1 MSEIMKCIECKTTKS
16 RQFRSLAGN
25 KWEEAEA
32 NGLIK
37 TTWVKGNKLCNSC
50 YMNFVENQL
59 RKAKRVKV
67 LVEVVEASEVVAEP
81 VANVAV
87 GGVEVIDIEDIIRK
101 EIEAKIKE
109 GIELGDME
117 TIMEEEVKAINDEEA
132 RPFKRCEKTIGRM
145 KKLMVFLCYLLALL
159 NNSKI
164 NSFKFDLAYYLDS
177 VGTSNECLNTLA
189 NLGITTTARA
199 VDRRKKQISEAH
211 EEYIEKVLKNRSEN
225 AFILNIDDYH
235 NIHIN
240 RQPDTTS
247 TSWAAH
253 MATIIANPCPTSAI
267 PQNRALNPKVADDEL
282 IMKHLDKRFI
292 VNLGISYY
300 DRRQKYIG
308 KCSDDKLMKRLTL
321 HSYDDRLEEKKKSN
335 RHIQNAILFD
345 FVEIRLKSV
354 EDYTKALQI
363 VYNQKPMQEYLSNNV
378 VPIVADWPG
387 QFFIRKAIAH
397 RLLLNNEIIPSCV
410 AAFIP
415 MMGPLHVSLNS
426 RELVFKKNWFLFN
439 EVYKGI
445 FEQKKELGKKP
456 QPWRIDLMLHIMHM
470 AWLNISNLVYS
481 KFGRTCKNIEFLYLT
496 NLLSNLIHLVLE
508 VYERAP
514 LMFFSDVFYWMK
526 ENHPMFEMVTNNLS
540 SLSNCPVELVH
551 SIIRQRTTKFSE
563 ANQLQ
568 KEARFIFQH
577 RGDNAFRQYFV
588 NSIKYPYS
596 QKQLHTLY
604 QKCATILLNTFKKI
618 YRGRYLYSSIISSS
632 DNINTY
638 NLPSLGYEITDHNGK
653 VLACGHGYNDY
664 CLEKCNLKCLIC
676 LDYLRGEVSKNINAL
691 RVSMR
696 KKLGE
701 NEFIEEDFGGV
712 VEDDLDNSE
721 TAIDDAATI
730 ENLENAKKSF
740 FEL

>member
-1 MSEIMKCIECKTTKS
+1 MSEIKKCMECKTTKS

-37 TTWVKGNKLCNSC
+37 ATWVKGNKLCNTC

-67 LVEVVEASEVVAEP
+67 LVEVEASEVVAEP

-117 TIMEEEVKAINDEEA
+117 TIMEEEVEAINDEEGPIYSFDEMRELLTQTDTSLKDFFNQLYLLA
-132 RPFKRCEKTIGRM
+132 RPFERCEKTIGHM
-145 KKLMVFLCYLLALL
+145 KKLMVFC
-159 NNSKI
+159 
-164 NSFKFDLAYYLDS
+164 
-177 VGTSNECLNTLA
+177 GTSNEGLNTLA

-199 VDRRKKQISEAH
+199 VDRRKKQISEVH
-211 EEYIEKVLKNRSEN
+211 EEYIEKVLENCSEN

-235 NIHIN
+235 NIHVN

-253 MATIIANPCPTSAI
+253 MATII
-267 PQNRALNPKVADDEL
+267 
-282 IMKHLDKRFI
+282 HLDEQFI

-308 KCSDDKLMKRLTL
+308 KCSDDKLIERLTL

-335 RHIQNAILFD
+335 RHIQNAILFY
-345 FVEIRLKSV
+345 FVKSRLKSV

-363 VYNQKPMQEYLSNNV
+363 MYNQKPMQEYLSNNV

-397 RLLLNNEIIPSCV
+397 RLLLNNEIIPSYV
-410 AAFIP
+410 TAFIP
-415 MMGPLHVSLNS
+415 MMEPLHVSLNS

-445 FEQKKELGKKP
+445 FGQKKELGKKP
-456 QPWRIDLMLHIMHM
+456 QPCRIDLMLHIIHM
-470 AWLNISNLVYS
+470 AWLDISDLVYS

-496 NLLSNLIHLVLE
+496 NFLSNLIPLVLE
-508 VYERAP
+508 VYAVHYREGNWPAYEEACMRCWSDLFLQFDRRNYKRAP
-514 LMFFSDVFYWMK
+514 LMFFSDVFYWIK
-526 ENHPMFEMVTNNLS
+526 ENYPMFEMVTNNLS
-540 SLSNCPVELVH
+540 SLSDCPH
-551 SIIRQRTTKFSE
+551 W
-563 ANQLQ
+563 
-568 KEARFIFQH
+568 
-577 RGDNAFRQYFV
+577 GDNAFRQYFV

-596 QKQLHTLY
+596 PKQLHTLY

-638 NLPSLGYEITDHNGK
+638 NLPSLDYEITDLHLPRGFVTSRKPFTTVLCDYVHCDRTNCSNYSDNGK
-653 VLACGHGYNDY
+653 VLACGHGYHDY

-676 LDYLRGEVSKNINAL
+676 LDYLR
-691 RVSMR
+691 
-696 KKLGE
+696 
-701 NEFIEEDFGGV
+701 EEDFGGV

>member
-1 MSEIMKCIECKTTKS
+1 MDAELKRGAKDYFREHSREFMRRLSEKDWKAYYVKN
-16 RQFRSLAGN
+16 LHGP
-25 KWEEAEA
+25 EEAEA

-37 TTWVKGNKLCNSC
+37 ATWLKGNKLCNIC

-59 RKAKRVKV
+59 RKAKWVKV
-67 LVEVVEASEVVAEP
+67 SVEEVEASEVVAEP

-87 GGVEVIDIEDIIRK
+87 GGVKVIDIEDIIKK

-117 TIMEEEVKAINDEEA
+117 TIMEEEVEAINDEEGMINLVGVIRAMSRIFYKREYVQKEGPIYSFDEMRELLTQTDSSLKDFFNQLYLLA
-132 RPFKRCEKTIGRM
+132 RPFERCEKTIRRM
-145 KKLMVFLCYLLALL
+145 KKLMVFLCYLLASL

-177 VGTSNECLNTLA
+177 VGTSNEGLNTLA
-189 NLGITTTARA
+189 NLRITTTARA
-199 VDRRKKQISEAH
+199 VNRRKKQISEAH
-211 EEYIEKVLKNRSEN
+211 EEYIEKVLENRSEN
-225 AFILNIDDYH
+225 TFILNIDDYH
-235 NIHIN
+235 NIHVT
-240 RQPDTTS
+240 RQPNTTS

-267 PQNRALNPKVADDEL
+267 PQNRALNPKVVDDEL
-282 IMKHLDKRFI
+282 IMKHLNERFI

-300 DRRQKYIG
+300 DRRQKYI
-308 KCSDDKLMKRLTL
+308 
-321 HSYDDRLEEKKKSN
+321 
-335 RHIQNAILFD
+335 
-345 FVEIRLKSV
+345 
-354 EDYTKALQI
+354 DYTKALQI
-363 VYNQKPMQEYLSNNV
+363 VYNQKPIQEYLSNNV

-387 QFFIRKAIAH
+387 QFFIRNAIAH
-397 RLLLNNEIIPSCV
+397 LLLLNNEIISSC
-410 AAFIP
+410 
-415 MMGPLHVSLNS
+415 
-426 RELVFKKNWFLFN
+426 
-439 EVYKGI
+439 I
-445 FEQKKELGKKP
+445 FGQKKELGKKP
-456 QPWRIDLMLHIMHM
+456 QPWRIDLMLHIMHI
-470 AWLNISNLVYS
+470 AWLDISDLVYS
-481 KFGRTCKNIEFLYLT
+481 KFGCTCKNIEFLYLT
-496 NLLSNLIHLVLE
+496 NLLSNLIPLVLE
-508 VYERAP
+508 VYAVHHQEGNWLAYEEACMRCWSDLFLQFDRRNYKCAP

-540 SLSNCPVELVH
+540 SLSDCPVEL
-551 SIIRQRTTKFSE
+551 
-563 ANQLQ
+563 
-568 KEARFIFQH
+568 
-577 RGDNAFRQYFV
+577 GDNAFQQYFV

-596 QKQLHTLY
+596 PKQLHTLY

-618 YRGRYLYSSIISSS
+618 YRGHYLYSSIISSS

-638 NLPSLGYEITDHNGK
+638 NLPPLGYEITDHNGK
-653 VLACGHGYNDY
+653 VLACGHGYHDY

-701 NEFIEEDFGGV
+701 NKFIEEDFGGV

-730 ENLENAKKSF
+730 ENLENAKKIF
-740 FEL
+740 F

>member
-1 MSEIMKCIECKTTKS
+1 
-16 RQFRSLAGN
+16 
-25 KWEEAEA
+25 
-32 NGLIK
+32 
-37 TTWVKGNKLCNSC
+37 
-50 YMNFVENQL
+50 
-59 RKAKRVKV
+59 
-67 LVEVVEASEVVAEP
+67 
-81 VANVAV
+81 
-87 GGVEVIDIEDIIRK
+87 
-101 EIEAKIKE
+101 
-109 GIELGDME
+109 
-117 TIMEEEVKAINDEEA
+117 
-132 RPFKRCEKTIGRM
+132 
-145 KKLMVFLCYLLALL
+145 
-159 NNSKI
+159 
-164 NSFKFDLAYYLDS
+164 
-177 VGTSNECLNTLA
+177 
-189 NLGITTTARA
+189 
-199 VDRRKKQISEAH
+199 
-211 EEYIEKVLKNRSEN
+211 
-225 AFILNIDDYH
+225 
-235 NIHIN
+235 
-240 RQPDTTS
+240 
-247 TSWAAH
+247 

-267 PQNRALNPKVADDEL
+267 PQNRALNPKVVDDEL
-282 IMKHLDKRFI
+282 IMKHLDERFI

-335 RHIQNAILFD
+335 RHIQNAILFN
-345 FVEIRLKSV
+345 FGESHLKSV
-354 EDYTKALQI
+354 EDYTKDLQI
-363 VYNQKPMQEYLSNNV
+363 MYNQKLMQEYLSNNI

-387 QFFIRKAIAH
+387 QFFIRKAIAYQ
-397 RLLLNNEIIPSCV
+397 LLLNNEIIPSCV
-410 AAFIP
+410 MAFIP

-445 FEQKKELGKKP
+445 FGQKKELGKKP

-470 AWLNISNLVYS
+470 AWLDISDLVYS

-496 NLLSNLIHLVLE
+496 NLLSNLILLVLE
-508 VYERAP
+508 VYAVHHREGNWPAYEEACMRCWSDLFLQFDRRNYKRAP
-514 LMFFSDVFYWMK
+514 LMFFSDIFYWMK

-540 SLSNCPVELVH
+540 SLSDCPVELVH
-551 SIIRQRTTKFSE
+551 SIIRRRTTKFSE

-596 QKQLHTLY
+596 PKQLHTLY

-638 NLPSLGYEITDHNGK
+638 NLPSLGYEITDRHLPRGFVTSRKPFTTILCDYVHCDRTNCSNYSDNGK
-653 VLACGHGYNDY
+653 VLACGHGYHDY